1 MLRRSIITV
10 ALLAAIALVACGDD
24 GGDEGAGRE
33 AAAATVAAG
42 GDVERYC
49 ALTRELDAEGE
60 AFFADLGE
68 DARPEQYEAAE
79 RRFIETH
86 SDDLEELG
94 RVAPSAIRTDVQR
107 LFAGMRERAGL
118 PPAIEVSE
126 AQASA
131 AEERIQAFEK
141 RSCRT

>member
-10 ALLAAIALVACGDD
+10 AVLAALALVACGDD
-24 GGDEGAGRE
+24 SDEGAGNE
-33 AAAATVAAG
+33 PTTATVATA

-60 AFFADLGE
+60 QFFAGLGR
-68 DARPEQYEAAE
+68 DASPAQYEAAE
-79 RRFIETH
+79 RRFIEAH
-86 SDDLEELG
+86 SADLDELG
-94 RVAPSAIRTDVQR
+94 RVAPSAIKSDVQK

-118 PPAIEVSE
+118 QPAIEVSE

-131 AEERIQAFEK
+131 AEARIQAFEK

>member
-10 ALLAAIALVACGDD
+10 AVVAALALVACGDD
-24 GGDEGAGRE
+24 ARDEGAGSK
-33 AAAATVAAG
+33 ATTATVAAA

-86 SDDLEELG
+86 SDDLDELG
-94 RVAPSAIRTDVQR
+94 SVAPNAIEADVHK

-118 PPAIEVSE
+118 QPAIEVSE

-131 AEERIQAFEK
+131 AEERIQAFEQ
-141 RSCRT
+141 RNCRT